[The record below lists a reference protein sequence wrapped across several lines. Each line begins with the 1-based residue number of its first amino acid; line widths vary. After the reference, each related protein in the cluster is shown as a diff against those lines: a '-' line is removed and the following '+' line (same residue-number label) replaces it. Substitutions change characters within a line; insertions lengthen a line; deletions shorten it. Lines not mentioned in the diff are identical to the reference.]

1 MFGVIIRNE
10 HVPLDVSDIWAG
22 GEEFGVFYK
31 WIVRFL
37 PLI

>member
-1 MFGVIIRNE
+1 MFGVIIGSKY
-10 HVPLDVSDIWAG
+10 VPLDVSDVWIC
-22 GEEFGVFYK
+22 GEEFSVFQK